1 MTNDLLSHVQLTP
14 AETVQLLA
22 ELGFQY
28 TEDSVADLGK
38 ATDTEARKMLWA
50 MAVIQMVATSLQKE
64 LNMKNYSV
72 AFSLSGALKYW
83 ERR

>member
-1 MTNDLLSHVQLTP
+1 MTNDLLSHLQLTP
-14 AETVQLLA
+14 AEIVELLG

-28 TEDSVADLGK
+28 TEDSVADLGHT
-38 ATDTEARKMLWA
+38 ADTEARKMLHA
-50 MAVIQMVATSLQKE
+50 MAAIQAVAKSLQKE